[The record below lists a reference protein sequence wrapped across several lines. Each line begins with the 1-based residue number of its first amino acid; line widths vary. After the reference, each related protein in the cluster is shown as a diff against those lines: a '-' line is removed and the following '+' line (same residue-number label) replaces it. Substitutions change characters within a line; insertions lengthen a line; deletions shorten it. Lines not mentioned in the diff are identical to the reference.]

1 MERCPSMSVAG
12 DKAVNHA
19 FLMGGGDLGA
29 LIAAHDWA
37 ATPLGPI
44 QSWRQSLKTSV
55 SIMLRS
61 QVPIILLW
69 GASGVMIYNDAYAV
83 FASNRHPKL
92 LGANVREGWP
102 EVASFNDH
110 VMNVCL
116 GGGTLAFRDQELTL
130 LRSGRPEQ
138 VWMNLDYSPVLD
150 EDGIPAGVIAIVV
163 ETTEKVAAERW
174 PASERDR
181 QRQMFEQAPGFMAL
195 MSGPDHVFELTNAAH
210 RQLVGHRDVLGL
222 PARIA
227 FPDAEDQDFAATL
240 DRVYRTGETVV
251 ASAFPAMLQLTPG
264 SPKEERLIDLVY
276 QPVSNPDGAVMGI
289 FVQGADVTERHHAE
303 KALRQSEEQF
313 RTFAESMPNQIW
325 TSGPD
330 GMLDWF
336 SPQVYD
342 YSGASPGELDGTGWA
357 AMVHPNDVAKA
368 SEAWSTA
375 IKLGQAYEAEF
386 RLRRRDGKYH
396 WHIARAVPIRSP
408 EGNIVRWIGS
418 NTDIHD
424 HKVTARNLAESE
436 RRLKLSQKAAGIG
449 SLELDIASGLV
460 YGSDGFW
467 KIWGLPASE
476 SVDIGTLEALVLPED
491 KDVRSTPE
499 TRTKGTAQPSVE
511 YRIRRPDTG
520 EVRWL
525 SRSIDFVHDEK
536 GKPIKMFGVM
546 QDITA
551 RKDSEE
557 RQKMLAHELEHR
569 IKNILTMVSA
579 IATQTLRNTDIETGR
594 TVLNERLRALSKAHD
609 ILTDTRWTAA
619 SLHEV
624 LTNTVAIFP
633 TQQIEISGPPVALS
647 PRMALSLA
655 LAANELGT
663 NALKYGA
670 LSVPQGL
677 VRIEW
682 ATPIADD
689 GKQSL
694 IWRWTESGGP
704 EVKPPTRKGFGS
716 VLVKTVL
723 AADFSGQVQLDYHA
737 QGLECRL
744 TAPMADGVPLEYG
757 G

>member
-1 MERCPSMSVAG
+1 MSVAG
-12 DKAVNHA
+12 DQACDHA
-19 FLMGGGDLGA
+19 FLTGGGAVGA

-44 QSWRQSLKTSV
+44 RSWRQSLKTSV

-69 GASGVMIYNDAYAV
+69 GAAGVMIYNDAYAV
-83 FASNRHPKL
+83 FAANRHPKL

-102 EVASFNDH
+102 EVATFNDH
-110 VMNVCL
+110 VMAVCL
-116 GGGTLAFRDQELTL
+116 GGGTLAFRDQEMTL
-130 LRSGRPEQ
+130 LRSGKPEQ

-150 EDGIPAGVIAIVV
+150 EDGIPAGVIAVVV

-174 PASERDR
+174 RASERDR

-195 MSGPDHVFELTNAAH
+195 MSGPDHRFELTNAAH
-210 RQLVGHRDVLGL
+210 RQLVGHRDVVGL
-222 PARIA
+222 PARTA
-227 FPDAEDQDFAATL
+227 FPDAEDQDFIATL
-240 DRVYRTGETVV
+240 DRIYRTGETVV
-251 ASAFPAMLQLTPG
+251 ATAQPALLQLTPG
-264 SPKEERLIDLVY
+264 SPKQQRLIDLVY

-289 FVQGADVTERHHAE
+289 FIQGADVTERHHAE
-303 KALRQSEEQF
+303 KALRQSEAQF
-313 RTFAESMPNQIW
+313 RTFAEAMPNQIW

-330 GMLDWF
+330 GLMTWF
-336 SPQVYD
+336 SPQVYH
-342 YSGASPGELDGTGWA
+342 YSGAAPGAFDGMGWA
-357 AMVHPNDVAKA
+357 AMVHPDDIAKA
-368 SEAWSTA
+368 SEAWISA
-375 IKLGQAYEAEF
+375 VSGEQAFETEF
-386 RLRRRDGKYH
+386 RLRSQDGAYR

-408 EGNIVRWIGS
+408 EGHIVQWIGS
-418 NTDIHD
+418 NTDID
-424 HKVTARNLAESE
+424 DQKLTARKLAESE
-436 RRLKLSQKAAGIG
+436 RRLQLSQKAAGIG

-460 YGSDGFW
+460 YGSDDFW
-467 KIWGLPASE
+467 KIWGLPACE
-476 SVDIGTLEALVLPED
+476 SVHISTLEALVLREY
-491 KDVRSTPE
+491 KDVRSTAE
-499 TRTKGTAQPSVE
+499 TRRDGTAQPSVE

-520 EVRWL
+520 QTRWL

-579 IATQTLRNTDIETGR
+579 IATQTLRNTDIATGR

-624 LTNTVAIFP
+624 LTNTIAIFP
-633 TQQIEISGPPVALS
+633 TQQIEILGPPVALS
-647 PRMALSLA
+647 PSMALSMA

-682 ATPIADD
+682 ATPLAAD
-689 GKQSL
+689 GTRSL
-694 IWRWTESGGP
+694 IWRWTESAGP
-704 EVKPPTRKGFGS
+704 EVAPPTRKGFGS

-723 AADFSGQVQLDYHA
+723 AADFAGQVQLDYHP
-737 QGLECRL
+737 QGLECCL
-744 TAPMADGVPLEYG
+744 TAPLPDGAPQKDFG
-757 G
+757 